1 MSNKDIMNNGY
12 DNSLTVTGIVVAS
25 NVVVGN
31 AIVNW
36 ASSNLNNEFNNFFYA
51 LNANNLIEGTSN
63 LYFTQNRAS
72 SIFFI

>member
-31 AIVNW
+31 AIVN
-36 ASSNLNNEFNNFFYA
+36 
-51 LNANNLIEGTSN
+51 
-63 LYFTQNRAS
+63 
-72 SIFFI
+72 